1 MVADNNNMPEIF
13 SRCNIKYF
21 EGKLP
26 FPQFELLHS
35 YRTCGRFEYTH
46 WSLFQW
52 KTFRDPI
59 IKISDYYDFTQQQ
72 YDEIMC
78 HEIIHYYLAFTDID
92 RKCDHGKEFNKMAKE
107 LNRKYKMNISKC
119 VDTSKYKKSK
129 KAPYLSYWTSKMIGA
144 I

>member
-1 MVADNNNMPEIF
+1 M
-13 SRCNIKYF
+13 YF

-72 YDEIMC
+72 YDEVMC
-78 HEIIHYYLAFTDID
+78 HEIIHYYLAYTDID
-92 RKCDHGKEFNKMAKE
+92 RKCDHGKEFNKMAKD
-107 LNRKYKMNISKC
+107 LNRIYKMNISKY
-119 VDTSKYKKSK
+119 VDSSKYKKSK
-129 KAPYLSYWTSKMIGA
+129 KAPYLSYWTLKMIGA